1 MLIIGSGSF
10 LADLLTSISL
20 DFKDDE
26 IAIYNDLDNSYPDYV
41 RQNFLVL
48 ENENDVEKYFEK
60 TDKRFIVAIGDNQAR
75 ENISQKYEA
84 LGGQNISFIS
94 SRAVV
99 GKFAKIADK
108 GVIVMHYTCI
118 SNEAEIGE
126 GTIVY
131 LQCGLGHF
139 SNIGKYCFLSSS
151 IVMSNTTIGNYCNIG
166 IGVKFVPGNSL
177 GVNCKVGTGAV
188 ITKSFNDNAI
198 IAGNPAKIFHY
209 EN

>member
-26 IAIYNDLDNSYPDYV
+26 LAIYNDLDNSYPDYV
-41 RQNFLVL
+41 RQNFIVL
-48 ENENDVEKYFEK
+48 DDENDVKEYIQKS
-60 TDKRFIVAIGDNQAR
+60 DKRFVVAIGDNQTR

-99 GKFAKIADK
+99 GKFAKIAEK
-108 GVIVMHYTCI
+108 GVIIMHYTCI

-177 GVNCKVGTGAV
+177 GNNCKVGTGSV
-188 ITKSFNDNAI
+188 ITKSFKDNSV